1 MPTKVPWWSLVKRTV
16 TLRPVEDLSIHISI
30 KYTPKTSTNCLLHS
44 VLLLELVRVNKM
56 CMYHFKLGKS
66 LEFSCS
72 KITIEFFQGM
82 VRQRCNVRSMFLN
95 TLKYWTVYSSPDP
108 VILLNIL
115 IFYEFLFYHI
125 FALQK
130 RSVNISIKQFN

>member
-1 MPTKVPWWSLVKRTV
+1 MPIKEPWWSLVKRTV

-44 VLLLELVRVNKM
+44 VLLLELVRANKM

-66 LEFSCS
+66 LEFSS
-72 KITIEFFQGM
+72 SNITIEFFQGL

-95 TLKYWTVYSSPDP
+95 TLKYWTVYIITWSSYSFEHLNLLWIF
-108 VILLNIL
+108 ILS
-115 IFYEFLFYHI
+115 LFCITKKY
-125 FALQK
+125 
-130 RSVNISIKQFN
+130 FNKAI